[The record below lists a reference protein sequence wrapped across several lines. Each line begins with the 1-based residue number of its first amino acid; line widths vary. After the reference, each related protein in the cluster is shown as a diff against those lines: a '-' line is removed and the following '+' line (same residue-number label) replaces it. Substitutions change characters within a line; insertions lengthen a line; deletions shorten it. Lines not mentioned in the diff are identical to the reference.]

1 MKFKSKSLISIILSI
16 MMVISMILVAIP
28 ANAAVVDGV
37 SVGAGGP
44 YYLWYTIGDNLS
56 GSNFRNCVPMSDDG
70 TNYVATISNLKKDDF
85 LCFFISTGS
94 TFETKYNGIWSTA
107 PSSNNDDTTNF
118 AFVDA
123 GDRFTFTDGGNNYY
137 FVKTKLKNAINVKV
151 TYNSNNVKISK
162 DDGTT
167 TTFTVS
173 KGAETNGSFTV
184 SPTSAA
190 QGAAVTVNTTPNP
203 GYEVDTV
210 TYTPD
215 GGSATNATG
224 SGNTYTFTMPA
235 ANVTVNVTFKESVP
249 PAELE
254 GVTLTANSDEVTV
267 GDSITLTATVAP
279 SDLSGV
285 TYKFYKSVDSTV
297 SEDDTNLAS
306 SGSTVTVTEE
316 STPGSYYYYVVATV
330 GSKEVTSDVI
340 SVTVKPL
347 SITGVTLISS
357 TSSIHPGNEFT
368 LTATVAPS
376 DLSDVTYTFYRST
389 DNSETTPNDDVIIET
404 VTNNVVTVTA
414 SETIGNYY
422 YYVVATHT
430 TGEKKSKPVSV
441 KVTNEGTVIDSV
453 KIRFKGTTLS
463 SLIPYMSVDGET
475 ATEMTRSTADPIGTH
490 LSGAYR
496 FVWFEATIPTVT
508 VGQSKTLT
516 FTTKKSKESTMNAS
530 ITLDF
535 TTLGDDNVIYLAVDN
550 LMSGTT
556 AVDITDNDTAKTSFG
571 SAMNM
576 IKQSSASDPVA
587 TTLLSTMLKVTSASG
602 QVTTK
607 RYYLGDLDSDK
618 KIGIKDATEIQKS
631 IAGSPEPGA
640 EYQSLGD
647 FNADGVVDIKDA
659 TAIQKYIAGI

>member
-1 MKFKSKSLISIILSI
+1 MKIKSKSLISIILSI

-28 ANAAVVDGV
+28 ANAAVVDNV
-37 SVGAGGP
+37 SVGAGD
-44 YYLWYTIGDNLS
+44 YYLWYGFNDDLSTWESVRMIQS
-56 GSNFRNCVPMSDDG
+56 GSS
-70 TNYVATISNLKKDDF
+70 YVATTDSGSRYTWTY
-85 LCFFISTGS
+85 FFITNGNSKDSTESVCWPTS
-94 TFETKYNGIWSTA
+94 TSRTLNKDALSAKDVRAEYKDNLQSYNAYQIQVNAANLTYSFSYNGSDTVTVSEASST
-107 PSSNNDDTTNF
+107 PTTNH
-118 AFVDA
+118 
-123 GDRFTFTDGGNNYY
+123 
-137 FVKTKLKNAINVKV
+137 
-151 TYNSNNVKISK
+151 
-162 DDGTT
+162 
-167 TTFTVS
+167 TVS
-173 KGAETNGSFTV
+173 TGAETHGKFTV

-190 QGAAVTVNTTPNP
+190 QGDTVTVTTTPDS

-210 TYTPD
+210 TYTPKD
-215 GGSATNATG
+215 GSVTTISGSN
-224 SGNTYTFTMPA
+224 NIYTFTMPA
-235 ANVTVNVTFKESVP
+235 SDVTVNVTFKESVP

-254 GVTLTANSDEVTV
+254 SVTLTANPAEVTV

-285 TYKFYKSVDSTV
+285 TY
-297 SEDDTNLAS
+297 
-306 SGSTVTVTEE
+306 
-316 STPGSYYYYVVATV
+316 
-330 GSKEVTSDVI
+330 
-340 SVTVKPL
+340 
-347 SITGVTLISS
+347 
-357 TSSIHPGNEFT
+357 
-368 LTATVAPS
+368 
-376 DLSDVTYTFYRST
+376 TFYRST
-389 DNSETTPNDDVIIET
+389 DNSETTKDDDVEIDT
-404 VTNNVVTVTA
+404 GTNNVATITA
-414 SETIGNYY
+414 SETTGTYY

-430 TGEKKSKPVSV
+430 TGQKTSTPVPV
-441 KVTNEGTVIDSV
+441 KVTNEGEVIKNV
-453 KIRFKGTTLS
+453 TIRFKGTTLS

-475 ATEMTRSTADPIGTH
+475 ATEMTRSTANPIGTH

-516 FTTKKSKESTMNAS
+516 FTTKQSKESTMNAS

-535 TTLGDDNVIYLAVDN
+535 NTLDENVIYIAVDN

-576 IKQSSASDPVA
+576 IKQSSAVDPVA

-618 KIGIKDATEIQKS
+618 IIGIKDATEIQKS
-631 IAGSPEPGA
+631 IAGSSDLGA

>member
-16 MMVISMILVAIP
+16 MMVISMIIVAIP
-28 ANAAVVDGV
+28 ANAAVVN
-37 SVGAGGP
+37 SEPVGAGD
-44 YYLWYTIGDNLS
+44 YYLWYGFNDNLS
-56 GSNFRNCVPMSDDG
+56 TWKSVNMTKSGSS
-70 TNYVATISNLKKDDF
+70 YVATTDSGTQYTWTY
-85 LCFFISTGS
+85 FFITNGDSKDSTESVCWPTSKSSTLNKDALSAKQAEAEYKDNLHSYQAYQIQVNAANLTYSFSYDGLDTVTVSEGS
-94 TFETKYNGIWSTA
+94 ST
-107 PSSNNDDTTNF
+107 PTTNH
-118 AFVDA
+118 
-123 GDRFTFTDGGNNYY
+123 
-137 FVKTKLKNAINVKV
+137 
-151 TYNSNNVKISK
+151 
-162 DDGTT
+162 
-167 TTFTVS
+167 TVS
-173 KGAETNGSFTV
+173 TGAETHGKFTV

-190 QGAAVTVNTTPNP
+190 QGDTVTVTTTPDS

-210 TYTPD
+210 TYTY
-215 GGSATNATG
+215 GTITSNVSG

-235 ANVTVNVTFKESVP
+235 SDVTVNVTFKESVP

-254 GVTLTANSDEVTV
+254 RVTLTANPTEVTV

-347 SITGVTLISS
+347 SITGVTLNSS
-357 TSSIHPGNEFT
+357 KSSVHPGNEFT

-376 DLSDVTYTFYRST
+376 DLSDVTYKFYRST
-389 DNSETTPNDDVIIET
+389 DNSETTKDDDVEIDT
-404 VTNNVVTVTA
+404 GTNNVATITA
-414 SETIGNYY
+414 SETTGTYY
-422 YYVVATHT
+422 YYVVAIHA
-430 TGEKKSKPVSV
+430 TGEIKSTPVSV
-441 KVTNEGTVIDSV
+441 KVTNEGAVIDSV

-463 SLIPYMSVDGET
+463 SLIPYMSVDGGAAEV
-475 ATEMTRSTADPIGTH
+475 MTRIEADPIGTH

-496 FVWFEATIPTVT
+496 FVWFEATIKDTVT

-516 FTTKKSKESTMNAS
+516 FTTEKSKESTMNAS

-535 TTLGDDNVIYLAVDN
+535 NTLDENVIYIAVDN

-631 IAGSPEPGA
+631 IAGSSELGA